1 MRLLFVQSCA
11 GPDVARLLIVRV
23 AIRGGINT
31 VSVRVRWEGGGPCRS
46 GNSISRPDE
55 WERSAGFGAD
65 PTRVNAVDTMS
76 KRVRCEVIRIGHG
89 GTGRCE
95 RESRKGRRQNEMF
108 EGQPLH
114 AHDKCFICL
123 SKTRKTLKIFNR
135 PPPKSA
141 ESLWLGIPMAKSFG
155 TLGKVD
161 RGVCLRA
168 ISAELRFGAM
178 LPPMRSHANCRYRL
192 PSVIRPTEGNRRLTL
207 SQPEQ
212 FNPTTDVRDFT
223 DGFRRDR
230 PRAAGKRAT
239 HRAVN

>member
-1 MRLLFVQSCA
+1 MRLLFVQSRA

-23 AIRGGINT
+23 AIRGGINS
-31 VSVRVRWEGGGPCRS
+31 VSVRVRWEGDGPCRS
-46 GNSISRPDE
+46 GSSASRPDE
-55 WERSAGFGAD
+55 WES
-65 PTRVNAVDTMS
+65 
-76 KRVRCEVIRIGHG
+76 
-89 GTGRCE
+89 
-95 RESRKGRRQNEMF
+95 REGRRQNDIF
-108 EGQPLH
+108 ERQSLH
-114 AHDKCFICL
+114 AHEKCFICL

-135 PPPKSA
+135 PPPKSKSA

-168 ISAELRFGAM
+168 ISAGLRFGAM
-178 LPPMRSHANCRYRL
+178 LPPMRSHAICRYRL
-192 PSVIRPTEGNRRLTL
+192 PSEIRPTEGNMRLTL

-230 PRAAGKRAT
+230 HRAAGKRAT